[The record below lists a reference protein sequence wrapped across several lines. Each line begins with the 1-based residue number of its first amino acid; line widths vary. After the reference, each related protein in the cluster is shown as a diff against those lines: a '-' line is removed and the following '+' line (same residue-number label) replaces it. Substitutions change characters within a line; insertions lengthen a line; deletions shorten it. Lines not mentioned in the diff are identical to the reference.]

1 MDKTFENLSL
11 WKDIKDIDD
20 MLSQYYK
27 IGLINREKAISK
39 IRELRM
45 TNKDIGK
52 AIAETLPANSVPFSE
67 ASDNQLACELNTYRA
82 ILKENYFRNM
92 QVNP

>member
-27 IGLINREKAISK
+27 IGLINRE
-39 IRELRM
+39 
-45 TNKDIGK
+45 K